1 MALQKLDRRFES
13 GRRLQAW
20 MVELVDTQDLKSCGS
35 NPVRVRFPLQ
45 VKFLL
50 LFWQSFFWGCLG
62 SFGYAIK
69 KTTLPIQNCPSSLLF
84 VEIWTS
90 DKKGNGS
97 LELSYENNYNSL
109 PRYSGVDGISSNTLL
124 LYSNSGLKQ
133 VQAKVFCESS
143 QGLLL
148 FDSKKIGFKYYNDKG
163 QRLVLPARERL
174 YFLDDPLQ
182 KLVPIDEPA
191 SPEAD

>member
-148 FDSKKIGFKYYNDKG
+148 FDSKKNRIQVL
-163 QRLVLPARERL
+163 QRQGTKTCFARKREAILFRR
-174 YFLDDPLQ
+174 PPS
-182 KLVPIDEPA
+182 KA
-191 SPEAD
+191 SPNR